1 MCTLV
6 QNLKEKILW
15 RPAVTLVYQLIELM
29 KIHYLN
35 TLTDIFQFD
44 IVGSCNVPNSVQ
56 YILIT
61 PRPATVRLA
70 ELLHYCLAQFST
82 LNLLQ

>member
-1 MCTLV
+1 MYSRAESKGENTLETRS
-6 QNLKEKILW
+6 NFSIS
-15 RPAVTLVYQLIELM
+15 IELM